1 MARRRPDR
9 DTPIYLDTPTGIVT
23 TAGTRF
29 RTTEGLLHEFA
40 GPVFAQEPLERLI
53 RHAEAWLRGG
63 VALALCVLLLGVLWV
78 PAWLAGL
85 LAVLTYTVWEGVA
98 PSAPSVAGARLLRV
112 VEHPLVQGV
121 PYVIVLSL
129 LGMAGRIDA
138 VVVGLLGFV
147 GFRLGAIQ
155 ALLRPLLDPLRA
167 RLFPLPVP
175 DQVLRAF
182 IVRAALRHGV
192 ALTELTQLEQS
203 ARDAWRMGRK

>member
-1 MARRRPDR
+1 MPR
-9 DTPIYLDTPTGIVT
+9 YLDTPTGIVT
-23 TAGTRF
+23 TTGTRF

-40 GPVFAQEPLERLI
+40 GPVFEYEALERLI
-53 RHAEAWLRGG
+53 RYTEAWLRGG
-63 VALALCVLLLGVLWV
+63 VTLAVYVLLLGVLWL
-78 PAWLAGL
+78 PAWLAGV
-85 LAVLTYTVWEGVA
+85 LAVAAYGVWEAVA
-98 PSAPSVAGARLLRV
+98 PSAPSVAGARLLQV
-112 VEHPLVQGV
+112 VEHPLVQGI

-129 LGMAGRIDA
+129 LGMAGRLDA

-155 ALLRPLLDPLRA
+155 ALLRPVLDPLRA

-192 ALTELTQLEQS
+192 TLPELKHLEQS
-203 ARDAWRMGRK
+203 AREAWRMGPK